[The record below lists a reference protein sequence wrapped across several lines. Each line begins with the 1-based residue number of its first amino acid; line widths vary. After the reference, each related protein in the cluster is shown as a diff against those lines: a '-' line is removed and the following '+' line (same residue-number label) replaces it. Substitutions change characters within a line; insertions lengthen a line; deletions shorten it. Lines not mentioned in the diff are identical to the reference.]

1 MASQKIALL
10 LVCRVYVS
18 DFPLRNLPAYKKCTL
33 TQTFANVDICND
45 LNRSIQLFNSCGW
58 DYSSLIYQARDRD
71 YIPKNLH
78 EESQKIVEKAT
89 PLKAMG

>member
-1 MASQKIALL
+1 MASQKIVLL
-10 LVCRVYVS
+10 LVCRMYVR

-33 TQTFANVDICND
+33 TQTFAKVDICND
-45 LNRSIQLFNSCGW
+45 LNRRIHLFNSCGW
-58 DYSSLIYQARDRD
+58 DYSSLIYQARDKN